1 MGTLKVLVRKRPPED
16 RHVFIFATSSG
27 PAVDILSLGN
37 YFDTVKS
44 IPNVVLA
51 DSVEAVIEGAGFKVD
66 KPETMETIKKNW
78 KTSMPIKKLI
88 SLLGY
93 SIEGETDEITASSF
107 LKEYKER
114 TQTNTFLSL
123 TEF

>member
-27 PAVDILSLGN
+27 PAVDVLSLGN

-44 IPNVVLA
+44 IPNVI
-51 DSVEAVIEGAGFKVD
+51 SPEAVEKVVEGAGFNTD
-66 KPETMETIKKNW
+66 KPETMEAIKKAW

-88 SLLGY
+88 SLLGFCLDEDEDVLTA
-93 SIEGETDEITASSF
+93 EGF
-107 LKEYKER
+107 LSGYKEA
-114 TQTNTFLSL
+114 TQDSRNF
-123 TEF
+123 